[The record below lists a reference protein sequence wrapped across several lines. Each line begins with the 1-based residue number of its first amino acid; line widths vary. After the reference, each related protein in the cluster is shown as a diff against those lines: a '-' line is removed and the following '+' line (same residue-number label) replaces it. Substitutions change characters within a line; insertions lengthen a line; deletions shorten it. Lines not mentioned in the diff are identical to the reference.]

1 MTPRRRAPRPAGRGQ
16 SPARRPVL
24 PHHPGPIIG
33 RDTEV
38 ADARQWLLRAYV
50 RLLTFTGPAGVGKT
64 RLALEVAAQLQG
76 AFEGGACLV
85 DLSTLTDPGLV
96 LPTIA
101 QALGVRDAPGRSL
114 FDRLVTVL
122 RERRLLLVLDNFE
135 HVIDAAPRVVELLA
149 ACPGLKLL
157 ITSREVLRLSWEQD
171 FPVAPLGLPAPGRLP
186 PPDALAQVPAVE
198 FFLAR
203 ARAVSPG
210 FGLTRDNA
218 AAVAG
223 ICIQL
228 DGLPLAIELAAARV
242 KVLSPE
248 AILERLQTRR
258 QVLAAGLRDLPA
270 RQQTLQAAMD
280 WSHELLTV
288 DEREFLRRLS
298 VFAGGFTLEATAAVA
313 AGPRVGEG
321 RLIDLLTRLLDKSL
335 ILRDGHEPRSR
346 YRLLE
351 TVRQYAEQRLRESGE
366 LDGVRSRHLE
376 WCLNLAERAEPE
388 LQGRDQGVWL
398 DLLEREHDNF
408 RAALGWSLEAGA
420 GDGALRLAG
429 TLWGFWY
436 VRGYWTEGR
445 RWLEHVM
452 AAPSGGSGTL
462 RAKAANAL
470 AVLLW
475 AQGEYEG
482 TVARCEEA
490 ARLCRASGETAGLA
504 FSLNLLGLMMRHR
517 GEHDRAVVMLEESL
531 TLRRALGDTSG
542 VASSLSSLGILASHQ
557 GEYGRATRLFE
568 ESLALRKQLG
578 DRGGIAECFYFL
590 GIVSFH
596 ERDHKRAAAHFEQC
610 LHAFR
615 ELGDRS
621 GTASSLLN
629 LGMVAQYLGH
639 SDRAARLYSESL
651 SLRHDLGDRLGVA
664 ECFERLAELA
674 HAQGKHKRAARLV
687 GAVDVLRGRSDLPG
701 PPGEAPAA
709 EGPAAERAQ
718 EAQREST
725 AVAKTRAQ
733 GGFAAARVEGRA
745 MSLEQAVQ
753 YALSVEPPAAP
764 ASDKGVPDRD
774 GSVLTRRE
782 AEIAAL
788 VARGLTNR
796 QIAQR
801 LVISEGTA
809 ANHVQHILN
818 KLGFDSRAQ
827 IAAWAARRGLGAPSQ
842 A

>member
-1 MTPRRRAPRPAGRGQ
+1 
-16 SPARRPVL
+16 
-24 PHHPGPIIG
+24 
-33 RDTEV
+33 V

-76 AFEGGACLV
+76 EFEDGAFFV

-101 QALGVRDAPGRSL
+101 QALGVRDAPGRTL
-114 FDRLVTVL
+114 FDRVASML

-135 HVIDAAPRVVELLA
+135 HVIEAAPRVVELLA

-157 ITSREVLRLSWEQD
+157 ITSREVLRVSWEQD
-171 FPVAPLGLPAPGRLP
+171 FPVTPLGLPLPGRLP
-186 PPDALAQVPAVE
+186 PPEALAQVPAVE

-210 FGLTRDNA
+210 FTLTSENA

-223 ICIQL
+223 ICTQL

-242 KVLSPE
+242 KVLSPA
-248 AILERLQTRR
+248 AILERLQSRR
-258 QVLAAGLRDLPA
+258 QVLAMGLRDLPV
-270 RQQTLQAAMD
+270 RQQTLQAAID
-280 WSHELLTV
+280 WSHELLLV
-288 DEREFLRRLS
+288 DERALLRRLS
-298 VFAGGFTLEATAAVA
+298 VFAGGFTLEAAEAVA
-313 AGPRVGEG
+313 SGTEVGEG
-321 RLIDLLTRLLDKSL
+321 HLLNRLTRLLDKSL

-366 LDGVRSRHLE
+366 MDGVRSRHLE

-388 LQGRDQGVWL
+388 LQGRDQPVWL
-398 DLLEREHDNF
+398 DLLEQEHDNF
-408 RAALGWSLEAGA
+408 RAALGWSLETDAV
-420 GDGALRLAG
+420 DGALRLAG
-429 TLWGFWY
+429 ALWGFWY

-445 RWLEHVM
+445 RWLENVM
-452 AAPSGGSGTL
+452 GAPTGASGAL

-470 AVLLW
+470 GVLLW
-475 AQGEYEG
+475 AQGEYDG
-482 TVARCEEA
+482 TAERCEEA
-490 ARLCRASGETAGLA
+490 AGLCRATDDSAGLA
-504 FSLNLLGLMMRHR
+504 FSLNLLGLVMRHR
-517 GEHDRAVVMLEESL
+517 GDHGRAAEMLEESL
-531 TLRRALGDTSG
+531 TLRRALGDTWG
-542 VASSLSSLGILASHQ
+542 VASSLSSLGILASH
-557 GEYGRATRLFE
+557 GGDYGRATRLLE
-568 ESLALRKQLG
+568 ESLALRRQLG

-590 GIVSFH
+590 GIVRFH
-596 ERDHKRAAAHFEQC
+596 ERDHRRAAAHFEQC
-610 LHAFR
+610 LRLFR

-621 GTASSLLN
+621 GIASSLLN

-639 SDRAARLYSESL
+639 SDRATRQYSESL
-651 SLRHDLGDRLGVA
+651 SLRHALGDRLGVA

-674 HAQGKHKRAARLV
+674 HAQGQHKRAARLA
-687 GAVDVLRGRSDLPG
+687 GAVDVLRDRSGQPGVPSPSGEPTAEQAVHVAEHVQEAGRQ
-701 PPGEAPAA
+701 PAA
-709 EGPAAERAQ
+709 GAARRA
-718 EAQREST
+718 EA
-725 AVAKTRAQ
+725 
-733 GGFAAARVEGRA
+733 GLAAARTEGRA

-753 YALSVEPPAAP
+753 YALAVEPSAAP
-764 ASDKGVPDRD
+764 ASGKSLSEPA
-774 GSVLTRRE
+774 GSPLTRRE

-796 QIAQR
+796 QIAQTF
-801 LVISEGTA
+801 VITEGTA

-827 IAAWAARRGLGAPSQ
+827 IAAWAAERGLGAPSH